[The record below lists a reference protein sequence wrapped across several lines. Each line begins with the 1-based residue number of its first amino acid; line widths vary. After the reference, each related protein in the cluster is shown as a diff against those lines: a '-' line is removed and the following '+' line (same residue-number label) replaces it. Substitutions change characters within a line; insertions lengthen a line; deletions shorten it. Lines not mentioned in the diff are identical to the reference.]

1 MTGFVLV
8 AIPARYGSTRFP
20 GKPLAPLLG
29 RPLIARVVDVARA
42 SREADDVVVVT
53 DHEEIAAR
61 AREAGARAVVIDRPA
76 QSGTDRIAQLLER
89 DPETARAGIVVNLQG
104 DEPLLEPHLLDRTVA
119 LLGERADADLAT
131 VARPLRPGE
140 DPADPSLVKVALAE
154 DGRALWFSRA
164 PIPHGGVS
172 LVHVGLYAYR
182 RAAFDRFVS
191 APPTELERAERLE
204 QLRALEN
211 GLTIVCEVGQTDAT
225 GVDVPED
232 VDRVERI
239 LRAREETR
247 DEVGR

>member
-1 MTGFVLV
+1 M
-8 AIPARYGSTRFP
+8 
-20 GKPLAPLLG
+20 
-29 RPLIARVVDVARA
+29 IARVVDVARA

-76 QSGTDRIAQLLER
+76 QSGTDRIAHLLER

-104 DEPLLEPHLLDRTVA
+104 DEPLLEPSLLDRTVG
-119 LLGERADADLAT
+119 LLGERADVDLAT

-164 PIPHGGVS
+164 PIPHGGVP

-191 APPTELERAERLE
+191 AHPTELERIERLE
-204 QLRALEN
+204 QLRALES

-225 GVDVPED
+225 GVDEPED

-239 LRAREETR
+239 LRAREP
-247 DEVGR
+247 GAWY

>member
-1 MTGFVLV
+1 
-8 AIPARYGSTRFP
+8 
-20 GKPLAPLLG
+20 
-29 RPLIARVVDVARA
+29 VARA

-61 AREAGARAVVIDRPA
+61 AREAGARAVVSDRPA
-76 QSGTDRIAQLLER
+76 ESGTDRIAHLLER
-89 DPETARAGIVVNLQG
+89 DGETARARIVVNLQG
-104 DEPLLEPHLLDRTVA
+104 DEPLLEPRLLDRTVA

-164 PIPHGGVS
+164 PIPHGGVP

-191 APPTELERAERLE
+191 APPTGLEGAERLE
-204 QLRALEN
+204 QLRAIEN
-211 GLTIVCEVGQTDAT
+211 GLTIVCEVGPTDAT
-225 GVDVPED
+225 GVDEPED
-232 VDRVERI
+232 VERVERV
-239 LRAREETR
+239 LRARGETPGER
-247 DEVGR
+247 ET